1 LFDFYG
7 YLQNLYIL
15 FYYFFFY
22 NRAKQIIMDGA
33 ISLAVDTVNEIETRG
48 ITMSDSDK
56 SKLVS
61 NILTISVVRIFFF
74 FFVIII

>member
-1 LFDFYG
+1 MFDFYG

-15 FYYFFFY
+15 FYYFFLY